1 MPDYSPANTEYA
13 HKVKGALKSVFKG
26 LPPTIAY
33 TSLFKKYSEYIL
45 NRRAA
50 IYQATQLLP
59 ILAALIVI
67 IVERDLDHA
76 KGLNDIRNQYN
87 SEINTLRE
95 EMEQLRREIK
105 CLPSHD

>member
-1 MPDYSPANTEYA
+1 MPRDSPSNTEYA
-13 HKVKGALKSVFKG
+13 HKIVGSLKSLFKG
-26 LPPTIAY
+26 LPPTISY
-33 TSLFKKYSEYIL
+33 ISLFKKYSEYIM

-67 IVERDLDHA
+67 MVERDLDHVKQLA
-76 KGLNDIRNQYN
+76 DVRNEYDGRIKKLN
-87 SEINTLRE
+87 E
-95 EMEQLRREIK
+95 EMEQLRREIN